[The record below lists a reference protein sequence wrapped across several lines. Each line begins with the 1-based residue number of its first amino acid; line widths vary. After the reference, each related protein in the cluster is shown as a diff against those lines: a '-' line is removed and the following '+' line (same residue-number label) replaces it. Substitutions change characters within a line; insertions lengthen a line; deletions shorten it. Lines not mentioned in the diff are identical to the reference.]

1 MIGACSKMSDTDLFD
16 LFNKPALDD
25 AVSAGKTIRFSH
37 DPRNFTGTSLYNEWE
52 YLKNKYG
59 YIDLLPVGD
68 FWYGIR

>member
-1 MIGACSKMSDTDLFD
+1 MYTG
-16 LFNKPALDD
+16 
-25 AVSAGKTIRFSH
+25 VQAGKTIRFSH
-37 DPRNFTGTSLYNEWE
+37 DPTDINFKGKILRNEWE

>member
-1 MIGACSKMSDTDLFD
+1 YRFASGY
-16 LFNKPALDD
+16 
-25 AVSAGKTIRFSH
+25 VSSYLESLVLEEYTEVQAGKTIRFSH

-52 YLKNKYG
+52 YKKNKYG

>member
-1 MIGACSKMSDTDLFD
+1 VLEEYTE
-16 LFNKPALDD
+16 
-25 AVSAGKTIRFSH
+25 VQVGKTIRFSH

>member
-1 MIGACSKMSDTDLFD
+1 MFLLILKAWCWRSIRG
-16 LFNKPALDD
+16 
-25 AVSAGKTIRFSH
+25 VQAGKTIRFSH